1 MKSKFFLAGLMALV
15 LVSCQDNTPCK
26 YHSMTIDL
34 IAKQADWEFDKDEQ
48 LFYCSFNVPEITNH
62 VYNYGNWTICREYNA
77 GSKNAYQV
85 ALPSSEFMTDTL
97 NNGTVEYYTRYTDYR
112 LGVGGVDIQV
122 TNSDYL
128 YSSQKPEDMIFRLQL
143 IY

>member
-1 MKSKFFLAGLMALV
+1 MKRKFFVISLFALA
-15 LVSCQDNTPCK
+15 LVSCQENNPCK
-26 YHSMTIDL
+26 YHTQTIDL
-34 IAKQADWEFDKDEQ
+34 KVQQADWQFDNDEQ
-48 LFYCSFNVPEITNH
+48 LFYYSFSVPEITNF
-62 VYNYGNWTICREYNA
+62 VYNYGNWTICREFN
-77 GSKNAYQV
+77 GGTKNAYQV
-85 ALPSSEFMTDTL
+85 ALPSCEFMTDTL
-97 NNGTVEYYTRYTDYR
+97 VGGTVAYYTRYIDYR